1 MPVFYGH
8 SIIYLA
14 IVNKRGSLKRS
25 YVYFIIAFAIL
36 AGVFLA
42 AVKWLHHSQD
52 DDPARIAEASQLQLN
67 VQQVINQAEII
78 ARGANQ
84 HEVYQNCAALNS
96 ALNSIISHKKSL
108 ASPSFSSDL
117 SNTYQA
123 RIDSLNSAQQVA
135 FNKFLKSGQLLA
147 QQCRGLADSS
157 QIRATTKSLFAVS
170 GESSAYAQQLVNS
183 YVADAA
189 YKNNRENQLGDIGF
203 SIVLGLFLV
212 ISFWFFIPGF
222 EKQLDEKSELENSIN
237 ELENTHKLYRESE
250 MRLQAIMNYSGQE
263 IWSINRA
270 GILQKG
276 NKKFKQNFE
285 IATRCRPIE
294 GETNIFEVFDR
305 TENSN
310 NWRSIYEKVFT
321 GEEISFVRKKNG
333 SVYTVQINPLYNAD
347 AQIIGAAGFSWDI
360 TDEAKAQEQ
369 INLASHRLKAALENA
384 HQGLW
389 DWNFDTDELYL
400 DETFA
405 RLHDFHE
412 GELGNN
418 FDFWQ
423 KHISDEDVQR
433 FKNYIADAKNP
444 STAPAASFDYQ
455 GIKKDGSKVWFKLAG
470 SVIKY
475 DEAGKALRMI
485 GTITDISDRKED
497 ELRLRRLFESEQE
510 LNEELREREQQLT
523 QSQNEIRSKLKK
535 ISEVQDK
542 VKASEH
548 RMRQVIQNLP
558 VGAILLQNDEFLLNN
573 KAVEI
578 TGYPASELSSPEEYF
593 RKLYPSNYKEVS
605 EQYQDVLSSGNIRN
619 FVFYLYTKTGEK
631 RYIEFG
637 GYNFGNGVVWTML
650 DITEKRRAEQS
661 LIRNEKAIRDLY
673 KISANRELD
682 FDKKVQLFLELGT
695 ERFRMPNGILSKID
709 SNHQQFQI
717 EAIYSKEFENLEGE
731 KFSLQNTVVERIF
744 HSRNTMAF
752 ASRQEAPTMR
762 ERERGE
768 YAIHSYIGAPV
779 LVYGEVYGVLSF
791 SSQKDKKAG
800 FTSNDEDLLLLMAR
814 WLGSEIEALHWQN
827 SLVEAK
833 DEAEQAAKA
842 KSDFLAT
849 MSHEIRTPMNGV
861 IGMTSLLLQT
871 QLNNEQL
878 DYVNTIRLSGD
889 TLLSVI
895 NDILDFSKIEAGNMS
910 LEEYPFELKQCIEE
924 AVELLSTKV
933 SQKKLELSYFVDPE
947 IPAFIRSDIT
957 RLRQVLLNLLNN
969 AVKFTHEGEIEIRA
983 DLEERQ
989 GNRVKIHFTIRDT
1002 GIGISDEQQK
1012 KLFQAFSQAD
1022 SSTTRKFG
1030 GTGLGLAISKKL
1042 VEMMGG
1048 TIWVESEKNVGSEFQ
1063 FTIATEAIQKK
1074 QSLEKQEV
1082 LEKLKGLRVLVVD
1095 DNSTNQ
1101 KVLDKQL
1108 QIWGME
1114 PTAAMDSKVGL
1125 EKALS
1130 GNYDLV
1136 IMDLEMPGMDG
1147 LETTRK
1153 IREQK
1158 SKEELPVIFLTSANP
1173 ELSGSDSK
1181 MLFNDSFLKPIKH
1194 SILLGSITQHA
1205 IGIKRKSNQT
1215 KGKEEFKNLYDQ
1227 YPLNILL
1234 AEDNAVNQKL
1244 ALLTLKK
1251 MGYTADA
1258 VANGLEALQA
1268 LERQPYDLVFMD
1280 IQMPEMDGV
1289 EATEQI
1295 HAKFGHNRPAIIAMT
1310 AHAMQGDREK
1320 YLAKGMDDYISKPIN
1335 MKVIEQM
1342 LKEVYNKQNL
1352 VE

>member
-1 MPVFYGH
+1 
-8 SIIYLA
+8 
-14 IVNKRGSLKRS
+14 
-25 YVYFIIAFAIL
+25 
-36 AGVFLA
+36 
-42 AVKWLHHSQD
+42 
-52 DDPARIAEASQLQLN
+52 
-67 VQQVINQAEII
+67 
-78 ARGANQ
+78 
-84 HEVYQNCAALNS
+84 
-96 ALNSIISHKKSL
+96 
-108 ASPSFSSDL
+108 
-117 SNTYQA
+117 
-123 RIDSLNSAQQVA
+123 
-135 FNKFLKSGQLLA
+135 
-147 QQCRGLADSS
+147 
-157 QIRATTKSLFAVS
+157 
-170 GESSAYAQQLVNS
+170 
-183 YVADAA
+183 
-189 YKNNRENQLGDIGF
+189 
-203 SIVLGLFLV
+203 
-212 ISFWFFIPGF
+212 
-222 EKQLDEKSELENSIN
+222 
-237 ELENTHKLYRESE
+237 
-250 MRLQAIMNYSGQE
+250 
-263 IWSINRA
+263 
-270 GILQKG
+270 
-276 NKKFKQNFE
+276 
-285 IATRCRPIE
+285 
-294 GETNIFEVFDR
+294 VFDQ

-321 GEEISFVRKKNG
+321 GEEISFVRKRDG
-333 SVYTVQINPLYNAD
+333 RVYTVQINPLYDAD
-347 AQIIGAAGFSWDI
+347 ARVIGAAGFTWDI

-369 INLASHRLKAALENA
+369 ISLASHRLKAALENA

-405 RLHDFHE
+405 RLHDFHI
-412 GELGNN
+412 GDLGNN

-423 KHISDEDVQR
+423 KHISDEHLQR

-444 STAPAASFDYQ
+444 NTAPAASFDYQ

-475 DEAGKALRMI
+475 DDSGRALRMI
-485 GTITDISDRKED
+485 GTITDVTDRKED
-497 ELRLRRLFESEQE
+497 ELRLRKLYESEQE

-523 QSQNEIRSKLKK
+523 QSQNEINRKLQE
-535 ISEVQDK
+535 IREVQEE

-548 RMRQVIQNLP
+548 RMRRVIQNLP

-578 TGYPASELSSPEEYF
+578 TGYSAHELSNPDEYF
-593 RKLYPSNYKEVS
+593 RKLYPGSHKEVA
-605 EQYQDVLSSGNIRN
+605 EQYREVLSSGNISN
-619 FVFYLYTKTGEK
+619 FVFYLYTKSGEK

-637 GYNFGNGVVWTML
+637 GYNFGDGVVWTL
-650 DITEKRRAEQS
+650 QDITEKRRAEQS

-695 ERFRMPNGILSKID
+695 ERFKMPNGILSKI
-709 SNHQQFQI
+709 HAGQEQFEI

-731 KFSLQNTVVERIF
+731 RFSLQNTVVERIF
-744 HSRNTMAF
+744 NSHNTMAF
-752 ASRQEAPTMR
+752 ASRKEAPAMR

-779 LVYGEVYGVLSF
+779 LVNGEIYGVLSF
-791 SSQKDKKAG
+791 SSQKDKKGG
-800 FTSNDEDLLLLMAR
+800 FSSNDEDLLLLMAR

-833 DEAEQAAKA
+833 NDAEQAARA

-871 QLNNEQL
+871 QLNSEQL

-924 AVELLSTKV
+924 AVELLSSKV
-933 SQKKLELSYFVDPE
+933 SQKRLELTYFVDPE
-947 IPAFIRSDIT
+947 IPAFVRSDIT

-969 AVKFTHEGEIEIRA
+969 AVKFTDEGEIEIRA
-983 DLEERQ
+983 DLEERK
-989 GNRVKIHFTIRDT
+989 GERVKIHFTVRDT
-1002 GIGISDEQQK
+1002 GIGISKEQQK

-1048 TIWVESEKNVGSEFQ
+1048 KIWVESEKNIGSEFQ
-1063 FTIATEAIQKK
+1063 FTIATEAVQKK
-1074 QSLEKQEV
+1074 QSLEKREI
-1082 LEKLKGLRVLVVD
+1082 LEKLQGLRVLVVD

-1108 QIWGME
+1108 KIWGME
-1114 PTAAMDSKVGL
+1114 PTAAMNSKAGL

-1130 GNYDLV
+1130 GKYDLV

-1153 IREQK
+1153 LREVK
-1158 SKEELPVIFLTSANP
+1158 SKDELPVIFLTSANP
-1173 ELSGSDSK
+1173 ELSESDTK
-1181 MLFNDSFLKPIKH
+1181 ELFNDSFLKPIKH

-1205 IGIKRKSNQT
+1205 VGIKRRSSPAKN
-1215 KGKEEFKNLYDQ
+1215 KEEFKDLSQQ

-1258 VANGLEALQA
+1258 VANGLEAIQA

-1295 HAKFGHNRPAIIAMT
+1295 HAKYGENRPAIIAMT

-1335 MKVIEQM
+1335 MKVIEKV
-1342 LKEVYNKQNL
+1342 LKEVYEKQNL